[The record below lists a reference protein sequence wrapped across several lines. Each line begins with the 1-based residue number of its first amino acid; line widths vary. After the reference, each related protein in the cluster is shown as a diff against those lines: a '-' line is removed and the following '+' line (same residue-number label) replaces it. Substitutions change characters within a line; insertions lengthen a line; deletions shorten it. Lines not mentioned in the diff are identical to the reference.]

1 MHEWWEP
8 NHLPLI
14 LAALRQLRRRRRV
27 YLIINHSGWS
37 IL

>member
-8 NHLPLI
+8 DTLTVL

-27 YLIINHSGWS
+27 YLIINHSGWRL
-37 IL
+37 I

>member
-8 NHLPLI
+8 DHLTII
-14 LAALRQLRRRRRV
+14 LAALRQLRSDRCV

-37 IL
+37 LL